1 MTFNH
6 QEKRA
11 IIYMCNKV
19 VHADDKFHRGERI
32 ALIQLKHTIGFD
44 TDDFKNAEEMVEEE
58 ALLTLRKMT
67 QEKKQAFSKILNDI
81 AISDNHLHIKEIKL
95 LSVTFKKIGMDEELD
110 Q

>member
-11 IIYMCNKV
+11 IIYMCNKL

-58 ALLTLRKMT
+58 VLLTLRRMT

-81 AISDNHLHIKEIKL
+81 AISDNHLHLKEIML
-95 LSVTFKKIGMDEELD
+95 IADTFKRIGFD
-110 Q
+110 QEIV